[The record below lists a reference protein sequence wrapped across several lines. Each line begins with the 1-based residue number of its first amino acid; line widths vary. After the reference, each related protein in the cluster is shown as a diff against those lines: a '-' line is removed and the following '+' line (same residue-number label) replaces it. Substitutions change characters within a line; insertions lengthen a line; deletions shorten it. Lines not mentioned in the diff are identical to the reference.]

1 MARKKRVNPDTVVD
15 AIIESPNESMTKIAQ
30 KTGLSRSGLDYVLK
44 TPDTINTFRR
54 RLGAANV
61 TGNAAGS
68 IGRILAALGAITD
81 SVLDD
86 PANLT
91 HQDVDDLTRV
101 LAALTGTLERLGRAG
116 ISLAGLHDPDDDSA
130 IGAYGLE
137 CWARGARWADGRTAA
152 RIARG
157 AQTADR
163 WAREKA
169 DNADKPE

>member
-15 AIIESPNESMTKIAQ
+15 AIIESPNDSMAQIAH

-44 TPDTINTFRR
+44 TPDTINSFRR
-54 RLGAANV
+54 RLGVGNV

-101 LAALTGTLERLGRAG
+101 LAALTGTLERL
-116 ISLAGLHDPDDDSA
+116 AGLTGRP
-130 IGAYGLE
+130 GLPT
-137 CWARGARWADGRTAA
+137 AGLGRGPTTPTSRNNANSY
-152 RIARG
+152 
-157 AQTADR
+157 
-163 WAREKA
+163 REAPGHPGLPPKRA
-169 DNADKPE
+169 TRYVQAPQNSTT